1 MAAENRTE
9 ISPQVSACGDPQHQL
24 SSRPIMTSPSDILRA
39 KLNLET
45 AQLPW
50 SELERHF
57 ARGDVIKVAIGT
69 DLIDAALH
77 LAENNAAT
85 VQGWLADGHI
95 ARAEMRDA
103 EDWHA
108 RQPMFWAVV
117 VAPWVLV
124 QEVVKLL
131 DS

>member
-1 MAAENRTE
+1 
-9 ISPQVSACGDPQHQL
+9 
-24 SSRPIMTSPSDILRA
+24 MTTPSDLLRA

-57 ARGDVIKVAIGT
+57 ARGDVIKVAIGI
-69 DLIDAALH
+69 DLIEAALNVAENKVDSVQAW
-77 LAENNAAT
+77 LAE
-85 VQGWLADGHI
+85 GRI
-95 ARAEMRDA
+95 ARAEMSDA

-124 QEVVKLL
+124 QEVQKEIE
-131 DS
+131 S

>member
-1 MAAENRTE
+1 
-9 ISPQVSACGDPQHQL
+9 
-24 SSRPIMTSPSDILRA
+24 MTPPSDILRA

-45 AQLPW
+45 APLAWP
-50 SELERHF
+50 ELERHF
-57 ARGDVIKVAIGT
+57 ARGSVIKVAPGM
-69 DLIDAALH
+69 DLVDAALQV
-77 LAENNAAT
+77 AENNAAT
-85 VQGWLADGHI
+85 VQEWLEDGRI
-95 ARAEMRDA
+95 ARAELADA

-124 QEVVKLL
+124 QEVLKEL

>member
-1 MAAENRTE
+1 
-9 ISPQVSACGDPQHQL
+9 
-24 SSRPIMTSPSDILRA
+24 MTSPSDILRA

-45 AQLPW
+45 AQLTW

-57 ARGDVIKVAIGT
+57 ARGDVIRVAPGM
-69 DLIDAALH
+69 DLVDTALH
-77 LAENNAAT
+77 VAENDTAT
-85 VQGWLADGHI
+85 VQEWLADGRI
-95 ARAEMRDA
+95 ARAELTEA

-124 QEVVKLL
+124 QEVLKEL
-131 DS
+131 DAE

>member
-1 MAAENRTE
+1 
-9 ISPQVSACGDPQHQL
+9 
-24 SSRPIMTSPSDILRA
+24 MTPSDILRA

-45 AQLPW
+45 AQLGWP
-50 SELERHF
+50 ELERHF
-57 ARGDVIKVAIGT
+57 ARGDVIKVAVGV

-77 LAENNAAT
+77 IAENNTASVEA
-85 VQGWLADGHI
+85 WLAEGRI
-95 ARAEMRDA
+95 ARAELSEA

-124 QEVVKLL
+124 QEAVKQL

>member
-1 MAAENRTE
+1 
-9 ISPQVSACGDPQHQL
+9 
-24 SSRPIMTSPSDILRA
+24 MTNPSELLRA

-45 AQLPW
+45 AQLAWP
-50 SELERHF
+50 ELERHF
-57 ARGDVIKVAIGT
+57 ARGVVIKVASGM
-69 DLIDAALH
+69 DLVDAALNV
-77 LAENNAAT
+77 AENNAAT
-85 VQGWLADGHI
+85 VQAWLAEGRI
-95 ARAEMRDA
+95 VRAELRDA

-124 QEVVKLL
+124 QEVLKEL

>member
-1 MAAENRTE
+1 
-9 ISPQVSACGDPQHQL
+9 
-24 SSRPIMTSPSDILRA
+24 MTCDILRA

-45 AQLPW
+45 AQLHWP
-50 SELERHF
+50 ELERHF

-69 DLIDAALH
+69 DLIEAAL
-77 LAENNAAT
+77 LIAENDTAI
-85 VQGWLADGHI
+85 VESWLADGRI

-108 RQPMFWAVV
+108 RQPMFWALV

-124 QEVVKLL
+124 QEVLKEL

>member
-1 MAAENRTE
+1 
-9 ISPQVSACGDPQHQL
+9 
-24 SSRPIMTSPSDILRA
+24 MTSDILRA

-45 AQLPW
+45 AQLGW

-57 ARGDVIKVAIGT
+57 ARGVVIKVAPGL
-69 DLIDAALH
+69 DLVDAALNV
-77 LAENNAAT
+77 AENSAAT
-85 VQGWLADGHI
+85 VQAWLAEGRI
-95 ARAEMRDA
+95 ARAELADA

-124 QEVVKLL
+124 QEVLKELEA
-131 DS
+131 